1 MGVPKTG
8 KSLNS
13 RQKKRKEKDTNM
25 IRLRKKYDNFKVFL
39 RENNRFEDAFWVL
52 DKMPKMNCIS
62 SADN

>member
-62 SADN
+62 SANN

>member
-1 MGVPKTG
+1 
-8 KSLNS
+8 
-13 RQKKRKEKDTNM
+13 M
-25 IRLRKKYDNFKVFL
+25 IRLRKKYDNFTVFL

>member
-25 IRLRKKYDNFKVFL
+25 IRLRKKCDNFKVFL

-62 SADN
+62 SANN